1 MWWMTTRWASRK
13 RLVNKMTN
21 ELEPM
26 ANEELQET
34 EKLQENDELVSLLEQ
49 RAATYAFIARIFRTE
64 IDKELLDEMHGML
77 YPRATGDENVDKGNL
92 YIATYL
98 PNLWAD
104 SLEELAQDFTR
115 TFTAFGAEAYSAAFP
130 YESVYTSEKRLLMQA
145 ARDEV
150 LAVYRAY
157 GIDKGNWTESEDH
170 IALELEFMQ
179 ILSERAAEAL
189 RKGNDDGAFD
199 LLVAQRNFVEDHL
212 VSWVPM
218 MTADM
223 HKYAKTKMYQG
234 PAYLAEGFLDT
245 DYAFL
250 KDLLVEE

>member
-1 MWWMTTRWASRK
+1 MA
-13 RLVNKMTN
+13 N
-21 ELEPM
+21 ELELM
-26 ANEELQET
+26 ANEELQEIEELNET
-34 EKLQENDELVSLLEQ
+34 DELIGLLEQ
-49 RAATYAFIARIFRTE
+49 RSATYAFLARLFRKE
-64 IDKELLDEMHGML
+64 IDRELLDEMHAML

-92 YIATYL
+92 YIATFL
-98 PNLWAD
+98 SNLWAD

-115 TFTAFGAEAYSAAFP
+115 TFTAFGTEAYSAAFP

-145 ARDEV
+145 SRDEV

-157 GIDKGNWTESEDH
+157 GIDKGDWTEAEDH

-179 ILSERAAEAL
+179 ILSDRAAAAL
-189 RKGNDDGAFD
+189 REGDEDGAFN

-223 HKYAKTKMYQG
+223 HKYARTKMYQG
-234 PAYLAEGFLDT
+234 LAYLVEGFLDT

>member
-1 MWWMTTRWASRK
+1 MA
-13 RLVNKMTN
+13 N

-34 EKLQENDELVSLLEQ
+34 EELNENAELIALLEQ
-49 RAATYAFIARIFRTE
+49 RSATYAFLARLFRTE
-64 IDKELLDEMHGML
+64 IDQKLLDEMHAML

-92 YIATYL
+92 YIATFL
-98 PNLWAD
+98 SNLWAD
-104 SLEELAQDFTR
+104 SLTELAQDFTR
-115 TFTAFGAEAYSAAFP
+115 TFTAIGMDAYAAAFP

-145 ARDEV
+145 SRDEV

-157 GIDKGNWTESEDH
+157 GIDKGDWTEAEDH

-179 ILSERAAEAL
+179 ILSDRAAQAL
-189 RKGNDDGAFD
+189 RSGDEDSAYD
-199 LLVAQRNFVEDHL
+199 LLVTQRNFVEDHL

-234 PAYLAEGFLDT
+234 LAYLAEGFLDT